1 MISINYV
8 FKLKAHGKTVC
19 KLKNNEAYSLITT
32 YNAVNKVKS
41 RNRSWPKYPVFMNK
55 FRKK

>member
-19 KLKNNEAYSLITT
+19 KLRNNEAYYFITT
-32 YNAVNKVKS
+32 YNAVHKV
-41 RNRSWPKYPVFMNK
+41 
-55 FRKK
+55 